1 MQKPW
6 PSHRLGSAA
15 ASDSVLQPAPPTALG
30 ATKLHKHHKKK
41 TPHYLYI
48 VLQQTTDS
56 LCFTIVP
63 KQTIR
68 FLLQFLGESRLAD
81 VIHQFEQILPAFA
94 PEAGLDVTQKG
105 QVLLP

>member
-1 MQKPW
+1 M
-6 PSHRLGSAA
+6 
-15 ASDSVLQPAPPTALG
+15 
-30 ATKLHKHHKKK
+30 
-41 TPHYLYI
+41 
-48 VLQQTTDS
+48 LQQTTDS

-63 KQTIR
+63 KHTIR